1 MPSASKSC
9 SGRTWGLGSTTAPW
23 APSSG
28 ALRSAGGGPRR
39 ALCHQ
44 SLRKLLQ
51 PLFIVQTFH
60 TGESIIGQTATVASL
75 SVTASHGQARIL
87 PATKNADITLQIV
100 SDEEG
105 LAENDLVSIVGYDNE
120 RNVYDV
126 RLLEKHRD
134 SQAALGL
141 ESAPETP
148 SPLAPRLTEP
158 EKGPFMTPL
167 IVAAVVVFLVIV
179 AILLG
184 FLMVYRKVEQGDALI
199 INKVRG
205 EPNVTFTGGIV
216 VPILHMAEFMD
227 ISVKTITVD
236 RRGTDG
242 LICQDNIRAD
252 ITVAFYVRVNKSAED
267 VLKVASAVGV
277 KRASDMATLEQL
289 FQAKFS
295 EALKTVG
302 KQMDF
307 VELYNERK
315 SFKDRIIA
323 TIGTDFN
330 GYLLE
335 DTAIDYL
342 EQTPLE
348 HLDAD
353 NILDSEGIRKITN
366 LTEEQ
371 RKKTNLIKREAE
383 KTIKK
388 QDVEAKEAILALEKQ
403 QV

>member
-1 MPSASKSC
+1 M
-9 SGRTWGLGSTTAPW
+9 
-23 APSSG
+23 
-28 ALRSAGGGPRR
+28 
-39 ALCHQ
+39 
-44 SLRKLLQ
+44 
-51 PLFIVQTFH
+51 V
-60 TGESIIGQTATVASL
+60 
-75 SVTASHGQARIL
+75 
-87 PATKNADITLQIV
+87 
-100 SDEEG
+100 
-105 LAENDLVSIVGYDNE
+105 
-120 RNVYDV
+120 
-126 RLLEKHRD
+126 
-134 SQAALGL
+134 
-141 ESAPETP
+141 
-148 SPLAPRLTEP
+148 
-158 EKGPFMTPL
+158 PL
-167 IVAAVVVFLVIV
+167 IIAIITVFLVIL

-205 EPNVTFTGGIV
+205 DPHVTFTGGIV

-242 LICQDNIRAD
+242 LICCDNIRAD

-267 VLKVASAVGV
+267 VLKVSGAVGV

-302 KQMDF
+302 KQLDF

-323 TIGTDFN
+323 TIGTDLN

-371 RKKTNLIKREAE
+371 RKQTNLIKRDAE
-383 KTIKK
+383 KNH
-388 QDVEAKEAILALEKQ
+388 
-403 QV
+403 